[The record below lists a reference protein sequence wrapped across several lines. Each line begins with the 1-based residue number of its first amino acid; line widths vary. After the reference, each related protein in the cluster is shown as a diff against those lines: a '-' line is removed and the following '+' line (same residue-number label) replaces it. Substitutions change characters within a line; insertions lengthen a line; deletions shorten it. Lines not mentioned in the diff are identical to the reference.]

1 MTRRVRVAGIQLA
14 MGEDRAANLAH
25 ALAAVEEAA
34 RRGASLVV
42 LPELFTGRYFPQYP
56 ARAEFLG
63 WAEPIPGPT
72 TEALAAAAGRL
83 GITLIGSVYERAM
96 PGLNYNTAVV
106 LGPDG
111 SLDGRTRKGH
121 IPDGPGYT
129 EKFYFAPGDS
139 GYPVL
144 DLAPGGVSLPTATPT
159 CWDQWFPEVAR
170 IAALQGAQLIVYPTA
185 IGSEPA
191 YPDED
196 THDAWRTVMR
206 GHAIANCV
214 CVMAVNRCGTEDA
227 ITFYGGTFLA
237 GPTGEVLAELG
248 PDEGILEAEIDLDA
262 VDRAREVSPFFRD
275 RRIDTYGPLLA
286 RGGRP

>member
-1 MTRRVRVAGIQLA
+1 MAGIQVA

-25 ALAAVEEAA
+25 ALAMVEEAA
-34 RRGASLVV
+34 HRGAVLVV
-42 LPELFTGRYFPQYP
+42 LPELFTGQYFPQYP
-56 ARAEFLG
+56 ARAEFLA
-63 WAEPIPGPT
+63 WAEPIPGRT
-72 TEALAAAAGRL
+72 TAALSAAARHL
-83 GITLIGSVYERAM
+83 GITLVGSVYERAL

-106 LGPDG
+106 VGPDG
-111 SLDGRTRKGH
+111 SLLGRTRKSH

-144 DLAPGGVSLPTATPT
+144 DLAPGGVALPTATPT

-170 IAALQGAQLIVYPTA
+170 IAALQGAELIAYPTA

-191 YPDED
+191 YPDVD

-214 CVMAVNRCGTEDA
+214 CVLAVNRCGTEDA

-237 GPTGEVLAELG
+237 GPMGEVLAELG

-262 VDRAREVSPFFRD
+262 VDRARELSPFFRD
-275 RRIDTYGPLLA
+275 RRTDTYGPLLSQGA
-286 RGGRP
+286 SRR